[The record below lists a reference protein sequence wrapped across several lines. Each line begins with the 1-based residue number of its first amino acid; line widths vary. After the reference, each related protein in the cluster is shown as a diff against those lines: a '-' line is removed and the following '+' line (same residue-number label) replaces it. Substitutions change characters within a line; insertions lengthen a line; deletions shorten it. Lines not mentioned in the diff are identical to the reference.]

1 MFHFAL
7 IASVVLGFA
16 LTAAVCNLIVPL
28 KKVLEP
34 PAQIQ
39 RQDPERPEPP
49 EESQPPEPAAPVW
62 GGLCLMLGT
71 LAAVGIGWTAL
82 CAMQPEL
89 LTSGSS
95 LLSRLLTGLF
105 GAFAFGTV
113 GLLDD
118 LARLRSRSVL
128 GLRRLP
134 RLGLETAAAVLVLMM
149 LAAEGAV
156 PMGAVLPGGGY
167 ISFGLWA
174 PVLWTLLMVALAE
187 CGRVAED
194 ADGVPGIAAFTA
206 MLGALLLQTRLG
218 AFPLAVLPGAIA
230 GGLVAL
236 LLWNYPPAKLR
247 TGRCGSLFL
256 AGAVGCIPLS
266 VGFAELCIPLALPFW
281 VEGGMVLL
289 QILALRLIGRPIF
302 AAAPLHRWM
311 EKRGMDSASVLCT
324 MGLLGAAGL
333 MLTVLAL
340 RWY

>member
-7 IASVVLGFA
+7 VASVALGFA
-16 LTAAVCNLIVPL
+16 LTAAVSNLIVPL
-28 KKVLEP
+28 KKVL
-34 PAQIQ
+34 
-39 RQDPERPEPP
+39 
-49 EESQPPEPAAPVW
+49 QPPVQLQKDEPEGAEQQPSEPAAPVW

-82 CAMQPEL
+82 CAMQQEL

-134 RLGLETAAAVLVLMM
+134 RLGLETAAAVMVLMM

-187 CGRVAED
+187 CGRVAEE

-206 MLGALLLQTRLG
+206 MLGALLLQTGWGRSRWRCCPV
-218 AFPLAVLPGAIA
+218 PLQADWWRYCCGIT
-230 GGLVAL
+230 
-236 LLWNYPPAKLR
+236 LR
-247 TGRCGSLFL
+247 QSC
-256 AGAVGCIPLS
+256 AS
-266 VGFAELCIPLALPFW
+266 VG
-281 VEGGMVLL
+281 
-289 QILALRLIGRPIF
+289 
-302 AAAPLHRWM
+302 AA
-311 EKRGMDSASVLCT
+311 VCF
-324 MGLLGAAGL
+324 
-333 MLTVLAL
+333 
-340 RWY
+340 

>member
-1 MFHFAL
+1 MLHFAL
-7 IASVVLGFA
+7 VVSVVLGFV
-16 LTAAVCNLIVPL
+16 LTAAVCNLIVPIGR
-28 KKVLEP
+28 VLQPPYQPQREKTEEEPQPQEP
-34 PAQIQ
+34 P
-39 RQDPERPEPP
+39 
-49 EESQPPEPAAPVW
+49 APVW

-82 CAMQPEL
+82 CAIQPEL

-95 LLSRLLTGLF
+95 LMSRLLTGLF

-118 LARLRSRSVL
+118 LARLRGRSSL

-134 RLGLETAAAVLVLMM
+134 RLGLEAAAAVLVLMM

-174 PVLWTLLMVALAE
+174 PVLWVLLLTALAE

-206 MLGALLLQTRLG
+206 MLGALMLQTRLG
-218 AFPLAVLPGAIA
+218 AFPLTVLPGAVA
-230 GGLVAL
+230 GGLVAM
-236 LLWNYPPAKLR
+236 LLWNFPPAKLR
-247 TGRCGSLFL
+247 IGRCGSLFL
-256 AGAVGCIPLS
+256 SGAIGCIPLS
-266 VGFAELCIPLALPFW
+266 VGYAELCIPLALPFW

-289 QILALRLIGRPIF
+289 QILALRVAGRPLF
-302 AAAPLHRWM
+302 AAAPLHRWL
-311 EKRGMDSASVLCT
+311 EKRGADSALVLCALGT
-324 MGLLGAAGL
+324 LGAAGL
-333 MLTVLAL
+333 ALCVLAL